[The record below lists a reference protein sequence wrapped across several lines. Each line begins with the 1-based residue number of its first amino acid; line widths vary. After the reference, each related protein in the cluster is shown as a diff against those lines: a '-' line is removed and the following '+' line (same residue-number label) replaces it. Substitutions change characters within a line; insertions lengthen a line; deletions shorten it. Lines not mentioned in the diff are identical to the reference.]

1 MNQWIRENFAE
12 EIKQA
17 EKRASEKAREE
28 IREEARL
35 ETIKACASEF
45 SKGNMSL
52 ASVAAVLRV
61 DEREAYR
68 LIGPFLNAA

>member
-12 EIKQA
+12 EIRQA
-17 EKRASEKAREE
+17 EKRVSEK
-28 IREEARL
+28 ARL